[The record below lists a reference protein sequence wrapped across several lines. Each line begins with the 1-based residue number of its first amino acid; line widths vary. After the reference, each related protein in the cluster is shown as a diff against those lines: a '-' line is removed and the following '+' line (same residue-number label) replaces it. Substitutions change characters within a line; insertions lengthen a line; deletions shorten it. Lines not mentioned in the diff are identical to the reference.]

1 MKISVTCAG
10 LLVAI
15 ALAAMAPAAA
25 LAQQGVA
32 DPDAQCLKCHSK
44 NLKKSLADGE
54 KLSLHV
60 STEDFAQ
67 SAHNVIGCTG
77 CHREIARATK
87 HPAREPI
94 ATHREYSLAMNETC
108 KQCHSADFKAYKES
122 IHADLAAHGSSD
134 TPVCSDCHSAHAIQ
148 TMATFEPKSG
158 EPCSK
163 CHQDIYQA
171 YEQSVHGQ
179 ARAHGNVI
187 RDSHVQAPI
196 CADCHQAHDITAV
209 AASNYLQST
218 CLNCHDNAA
227 SRHRKWLPNAGMH
240 MNSVA
245 CAACHSPTA
254 ERLVDLQLYDKATGL
269 PLGGK
274 GEPATGFENRLSEVE
289 AKGNGLDAVELWKLV
304 RQASQDGKPTQ
315 VTLRGRMEVTNGAD
329 AHRIAPKGEAVRSC
343 ETCHEGDAASFR
355 NVTVSISTP
364 DGRKERF
371 NADGE
376 VLSSVISV
384 DSLGGFYAPGGTRI
398 KLLDVLL
405 VLALVGGLAVPVG
418 HITLGKILRKKHRG
432 SSDTE

>member
-10 LLVAI
+10 LLLAI
-15 ALAAMAPAAA
+15 ALGAMAPAAA
-25 LAQQGVA
+25 HAQDGVA
-32 DPDAQCLKCHSK
+32 DPDAKCLKCHSK

-77 CHREIARATK
+77 CHREVAKADR
-87 HPAREPI
+87 HPSREPV
-94 ATHREYSLAMNETC
+94 ATHREFSLAQNETC

-122 IHADLAAHGSSD
+122 IHANLAAHGNTE
-134 TPVCSDCHSAHAIQ
+134 TPVCSDCHTAHAIQ
-148 TMATFEPKSG
+148 TMAVYEPKSG
-158 EPCSK
+158 EPCSN

-179 ARAHGNVI
+179 ALAHGNVI
-187 RDSHVQAPI
+187 RDSRIQAPN
-196 CADCHQAHDITAV
+196 CADCHKAHDITAV

-218 CLNCHDNAA
+218 CLGCHDNAA
-227 SRHRKWLPNAGMH
+227 SRHSKWLPNAGMH
-240 MNSVA
+240 MDSVA
-245 CAACHSPTA
+245 CAACHSPKA
-254 ERLVDLQLYDKATGL
+254 QRQVDLQLYDKATGL
-269 PLGGK
+269 AVGSK
-274 GEPATGFENRLSEVE
+274 GDDDAVKDRLSEVQ
-289 AKGNGLDAVELWKLV
+289 AKGDLDAIQLWKLV
-304 RQASQDGKPTQ
+304 RQASHDGTPTEL
-315 VTLRGRMEVTNGAD
+315 TLKGRMEVTNPAD
-329 AHRIAPKGEAVRSC
+329 AHLIAPKSEAVRSC

-364 DGRKERF
+364 EGQKQRF

-376 VLSSVISV
+376 VLSSVVSV
-384 DSLGGFYAPGGTRI
+384 ESLGGFYAPGGTRI

-405 VLALVGGLAVPVG
+405 VLALIGGVAVPIG
-418 HITLGKILRKKHRG
+418 HITLGKILRKKHSG

>member
-15 ALAAMAPAAA
+15 ALAAVAPAAA

-77 CHREIARATK
+77 CHREIAKATR
-87 HPAREPI
+87 HPGREPI

-122 IHADLAAHGSSD
+122 IHANLAARGSAA

-148 TMATFEPKSG
+148 TMAVYEPVTG

-163 CHQDIYQA
+163 CHQDIYKA
-171 YEQSVHGQ
+171 YAESVHGQ
-179 ARAHGNVI
+179 ARTNGNVI

-196 CADCHQAHDITAV
+196 CEDCHKAHDITAV

-218 CLNCHDNAA
+218 CLGCHDGAA
-227 SRHRKWLPNAGMH
+227 SKHRKWLPNASLH
-240 MNSVA
+240 MDSVA

-254 ERLVDLQLYDKATGL
+254 ERRVDLQLYDKVARIPVGQKA
-269 PLGGK
+269 GH
-274 GEPATGFENRLSEVE
+274 EEFQDRLSAIE
-289 AKGNGLDAVELWKLV
+289 AKGDGLDAVELWKLV
-304 RQASQDGKPTQ
+304 RQASREGTPTE
-315 VTLRGRMEVTNGAD
+315 VTLRGRMEVTTGVE
-329 AHRIAPKGEAVRSC
+329 AHRIAPRSQAVRAC
-343 ETCHEGDAASFR
+343 ESCHEGDAQGFR

-398 KLLDVLL
+398 RLLDILL
-405 VLALVGGLAVPVG
+405 VLAVLGGLAVPVG
-418 HITLGKILRKKHRG
+418 HVTLGKILRKKHPG